1 MEKNEKRLR
10 RIKNDNSVL
19 GGVTEGLG
27 EYFDIDPAIFK
38 VVFVVMF
45 FTPLPSVITYLILWV
60 VLPEDNRAFSYVDN
74 NYQSTFKTSKF
85 TMSNHSSKNGNLV
98 GGVILISLGAIFA
111 FRTFFDINLFS
122 YIGKMWPLFL
132 IGLGVWIIVR
142 DKEDD
147 NFNQNQNQD
156 SGTTDNTG
164 ETF

>member
-27 EYFDIDPAIFK
+27 EYFDIDPTIFK
-38 VVFVVMF
+38 VIFVVGF
-45 FTPLPSVITYLILWV
+45 FTPLPSAIVYLILWV
-60 VLPEDNRAFSYVDN
+60 VLPEDNRIFSYVSGES
-74 NYQSTFKTSKF
+74 QSTFKTSNYT

-147 NFNQNQNQD
+147 NFNQNTGGPIDNE
-156 SGTTDNTG
+156 NTG